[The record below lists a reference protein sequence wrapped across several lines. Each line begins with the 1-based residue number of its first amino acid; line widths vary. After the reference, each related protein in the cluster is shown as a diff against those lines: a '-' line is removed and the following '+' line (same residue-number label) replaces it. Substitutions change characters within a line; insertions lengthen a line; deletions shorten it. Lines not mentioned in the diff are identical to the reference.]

1 MNGNITLDEA
11 RRIVAVRIV
20 EMPWVE
26 KYVINPINEDI
37 TVHAVGTGAICTVK
51 VLGITAE
58 PKGFVMRVCDQNTTS
73 IIMAPDEVEAS
84 FNMYVRPLLIRKY
97 FVKTANRI
105 IRLAADALEECGKDV
120 PWDEGTIREGSYKVG
135 RYINFG
141 DTKIRFTYPK
151 TTDDQAFSFSID
163 SSDTKYEPAGLAKNI
178 GYIEDLVMS
187 RVSKFIHPVDT
198 DAELPVAD
206 VSPIN
211 ENDKTDMQKDLDA
224 ICGDKPVVIT
234 SVDIL
239 KALIDK
245 YHS

>member
-1 MNGNITLDEA
+1 MNGNITLCEA

-26 KYVINPINEDI
+26 KYAINPLKEGI
-37 TVHAVGTGAICTVK
+37 TVYAVGTGTICTVK
-51 VLGITAE
+51 VLDITAAS
-58 PKGFVMRVCDQNTTS
+58 KGFVIRVCDQDTTS
-73 IIMAPDEVEAS
+73 IIMAPDEVEES

-105 IRLAADALEECGKDV
+105 IRLATNVLEECGKDV

-151 TTDDQAFSFSID
+151 TTDDQTFNFSID
-163 SSDTKYEPAGLAKNI
+163 SSHTEYEPAGLVKNI

-187 RVSKFIHPVDT
+187 RVNKFIHSFDT
-198 DAELPVAD
+198 DAELPVTGG
-206 VSPIN
+206 SPIS
-211 ENDKTDMQKDLDA
+211 EDDKTDIQKDLDA
-224 ICGDKPVVIT
+224 ICGDKPVVIA
-234 SVDIL
+234 SVDML